1 MSISL
6 IIPCYN
12 EELNIQ
18 KGVLDRYV
26 NYLADDS
33 RFKEILIV
41 DDGSTDDSR
50 KIIKQKYLR
59 KFPKLRLI
67 ENPHQGK
74 AYAVMT
80 GIREARS
87 DYVIFSDM
95 DLATPIDE
103 ADKIIAEFSLGS
115 DIVIGTRS
123 SRRDGA
129 PLLRQ
134 VQSKGL
140 VLVRDLILNLGRIE
154 DTQCGFKGFKRTVA
168 LDIIDRLKV
177 FVPDRHVEGP
187 SVAAGFDIEFL
198 FIAKKRGYKIAQV
211 PVIWKHVETKRVNF
225 WKDSI
230 ETLQDL
236 LRIKRYDMMGKYAKK

>member
-41 DDGSTDDSR
+41 DDGSSDDSR
-50 KIIKQKYLR
+50 KIIKQKYLK

-80 GIREARS
+80 GIRESQS

-103 ADKIIAEFSLGS
+103 AEKIIAEFSLGS
-115 DIVIGTRS
+115 DVVIGTRS

-129 PLLRQ
+129 PFLRQ
-134 VQSKGL
+134 VQSKGF
-140 VLVRDLILNLGRIE
+140 VIARDLMIDLGGIE

-168 LDIIDRLKV
+168 LDIIDRFQV
-177 FVPDRHVEGP
+177 FIPDRQADGP

-198 FIAKKRGYKIAQV
+198 FIAKRRGYKIAQV

-236 LRIKRYDMMGKYAKK
+236 LRIKQYDMMGKYKKK